1 MLRTG
6 SDQLG
11 GGLMRTVQ
19 DAVTHGGDRPGR
31 GGPVPGRV
39 GAASSVGPSALRPSA
54 YLLSSLL
61 AVVAAGASAAMWYVP
76 ELLNGAPAMD
86 GSARGTALM
95 VLVIGV
101 PLLVWSMWATSRGS
115 ARAMFVWAGTVAF
128 LLYQSVLYA
137 LATPFNALFLVYEA
151 MLALGI
157 WSAVAMIA
165 QVGVRRLPELFK
177 DRAPVRAM
185 AVFLWIAVSLN
196 AMAWLSKIVPALGES
211 ESPAFLEGTGLTT
224 NPIYVQDLAVWLP
237 MMAVAAWWL
246 WHRDGRG
253 LLLGGAML
261 IAWVLEPLTIA
272 VDQWVGVAADPTATY
287 VSTDVIPIML
297 VLAAVMSVPTL
308 LFLRSVRPRRPG
320 SSA

>member
-1 MLRTG
+1 
-6 SDQLG
+6 
-11 GGLMRTVQ
+11 MRTVHDTSTADGDVRRRAP
-19 DAVTHGGDRPGR
+19 DAAAHVD
-31 GGPVPGRV
+31 
-39 GAASSVGPSALRPSA
+39 AASPVGPSALRPST

-61 AVVAAGASAAMWYVP
+61 AVVAAAASATMWLWP
-76 ELLNGAPAMD
+76 DLLTGAPAMD
-86 GSARGTALM
+86 GSARGTALV
-95 VLVIGV
+95 VLVAGV

-115 ARAMFVWAGTVAF
+115 ARAVFVWAGSVAF

-137 LATPFNALFLVYEA
+137 LATPFNPLFLLYEA

-157 WSAVAMIA
+157 WSAVTLIS
-165 QVGVRRLPELFK
+165 QVGVRRLPELF
-177 DRAPVRAM
+177 DERAPVRSM
-185 AVFLWIAVSLN
+185 AGFLWVAVSLN
-196 AMAWLSKIVPALGES
+196 AAAWLAVVVPALS
-211 ESPAFLEGTGLTT
+211 DTESPAFLVGTGLTT

-287 VSTDVIPIML
+287 VSTSVIPIML
-297 VLAAVMSVPTL
+297 GLAMIMAVPAF
-308 LFLRSVRPRRPG
+308 LFLRSVGPRAG
-320 SSA
+320 

>member
-1 MLRTG
+1 
-6 SDQLG
+6 
-11 GGLMRTVQ
+11 
-19 DAVTHGGDRPGR
+19 
-31 GGPVPGRV
+31 
-39 GAASSVGPSALRPSA
+39 
-54 YLLSSLL
+54 
-61 AVVAAGASAAMWYVP
+61 MWFWP

-86 GSARGTALM
+86 GSARGTALV
-95 VLVIGV
+95 VLVAGV
-101 PLLVWSMWATSRGS
+101 PLLVTSMWATSRGS
-115 ARAMFVWAGTVAF
+115 ARAMFVWAGSVAF

-137 LATPFNALFLVYEA
+137 LATPFNALFLLYEA

-157 WSAVAMIA
+157 WSAVTLIS
-165 QVGVRRLPELFK
+165 QVGVRRLPELF
-177 DRAPVRAM
+177 DERAPVRSM
-185 AVFLWIAVSLN
+185 AAFLWVAVSLN
-196 AMAWLSKIVPALGES
+196 ALAWLAAIVPALGEA

-297 VLAAVMSVPTL
+297 GLAAVMVVPAF
-308 LFLRSVRPRRPG
+308 LFLRSVRPRAG
-320 SSA
+320 